1 MKQRIPYGT
10 SVDIW
15 SMGIMV
21 IEMVDGEPPFF
32 NETPIN
38 ALKMIKDCVPS
49 KMRHA
54 DQVMKLMM
62 KKAFTDVFR
71 CRQFCATS

>member
-1 MKQRIPYGT
+1 
-10 SVDIW
+10 
-15 SMGIMV
+15 MGIMV

-54 DQVMKLMM
+54 DQVMKLLMTT
-62 KKAFTDVFR
+62 AVHWL
-71 CRQFCATS
+71 S